1 MKDRMQPLTI
11 DFHRTRRSA
20 PWAGP
25 LLAVLA
31 LALSAEVGLSY
42 QRAREATAAA
52 EHRLA
57 SLGRQA
63 ERNRKVAPQAGATRE
78 ELAAA
83 REAFQRLSMPWEKL
97 FGALESSANGKVALL
112 GIEPDPKAGT
122 VLISGESPDYLSALN
137 YLLELQRGGTLT
149 QPHLVRHE
157 RRDQDPRGG
166 VAFSIAASWSE
177 PR

>member
-1 MKDRMQPLTI
+1 MQPLTI
-11 DFHRTRRSA
+11 DFHRTRCSA

-25 LLAVLA
+25 LLAMLA

-52 EHRLA
+52 ELRFA
-57 SLGRQA
+57 TLGRQA
-63 ERNRKVAPQAGATRE
+63 ERNRNAAPQAGATRE

-83 REAFQRLSMPWEKL
+83 RDAFQRLSTPWDKL
-97 FGALESSANGKVALL
+97 FGAIESSANGKVALT

-122 VLISGESPDYLSALN
+122 VLISGESPDYLAALN
-137 YLLELQRGGTLT
+137 YVLELERGGTLT

-157 RRDQDPRGG
+157 RRDQDARGG
-166 VAFSIAASWSE
+166 VAFSIAASWSAG
-177 PR
+177 R

>member
-1 MKDRMQPLTI
+1 MHPLKI
-11 DFHRTRRSA
+11 DFHRARRSA

-31 LALSAEVGLSY
+31 LALSADVGLSY

-52 EHRLA
+52 EQRLA
-57 SLGRQA
+57 TLGRQA
-63 ERNRKVAPQAGATRE
+63 ERTRNGSPQAGATRE

-83 REAFQRLSMPWEKL
+83 REAFVRLSTPWEKL
-97 FGALESSANGKVALL
+97 FGALESSASSKIALL

-122 VLISGESPDYLSALN
+122 VLISGEGADYLATLN
-137 YLLELQRGGTLT
+137 YVLDLERGGTLM

-157 RRDQDPRGG
+157 RRDQDARGG
-166 VAFSIAASWSE
+166 VAFSISASWSAT
-177 PR
+177 R

>member
-1 MKDRMQPLTI
+1 MHPLTI

-52 EHRLA
+52 EQRVA

-63 ERNRKVAPQAGATRE
+63 ERTRNAPQAGASRE
-78 ELAAA
+78 EVAAA
-83 REAFQRLSMPWEKL
+83 REVFLRLSTPWEKL
-97 FGALESSANGKVALL
+97 FGAIESSANGRIALV

-122 VLISGESPDYLSALN
+122 VLISGESPDYLAALN
-137 YLLELQRGGTLT
+137 YLLELERGGTLT

-157 RRDQDPRGG
+157 RRDQDARGG
-166 VAFSIAASWSE
+166 VTFSIAASWSAA
-177 PR
+177 R

>member
-1 MKDRMQPLTI
+1 MHPLTI

-31 LALSAEVGLSY
+31 LALSAEVGLAY

-52 EHRLA
+52 EQRLA
-57 SLGRQA
+57 SFGSRA
-63 ERNRKVAPQAGATRE
+63 ERARSAAPQAGATRE

-83 REAFQRLSMPWEKL
+83 REAFVRLSTPWEKL
-97 FGALESSANGKVALL
+97 FGALESSASGKVALV
-112 GIEPDPKAGT
+112 GIEPDPKAGS
-122 VLISGESPDYLSALN
+122 VLISGESPDYLAALN
-137 YLLELQRGGTLT
+137 YLLELQRGGTLR
-149 QPHLVRHE
+149 QAHLVRHE

-166 VAFSIAASWSE
+166 VAFSIAASWSDA
-177 PR
+177 R

>member
-157 RRDQDPRGG
+157 RRDQDAR

-177 PR
+177 AR